1 MKSKLQFL
9 LGLMTMMF
17 FVSSCSEDNSYEE
30 ASLKVS
36 ENTMQFTKEASE
48 KVLSI
53 QTNKSQWVAMSPQEG
68 SWIELVQ
75 EGSNLKV
82 KVTPN
87 TLGMERKGVIM
98 ITSGDAA
105 VKVEVKQSAA
115 DIILGTTPEDLKISS
130 KGGEMKV
137 EISSN
142 SKDLKVETD
151 GTAEWLSVKYVAGQS
166 TFVLSAK
173 ENKEKTDRMAKV
185 IVTAGKVIKEVKVI
199 QAGIPY
205 YILPLLQ
212 YPASL
217 VDVAAFEKERDGILI
232 KTPDGLFNRTAFRF
246 GTTSK
251 VMPFLEYNFDENAPM
266 YKNAV
271 VVSLDAKVMQGA
283 EFDQFMTSNGFVK
296 GAGDKTKQLYTNEK
310 MSFTALVMFPSTGG
324 AQMLIQYIPKQPK
337 PYETFKTFPLE
348 KQLPWLADRTGGVHG
363 QKQPIIEAYEKTT
376 SSVLDENISK
386 KPEFYWYN
394 LNATEKPLLARAYW
408 FIKAGGDDNIP
419 ANDPFINE
427 LEATRVIANN
437 INLAFWEFSGGYMMT
452 NEFKA
457 LVEKEGFEYKYI
469 NKGTFIFYNKAKTIV
484 LAAKPVKFKDYN
496 NGEIVLDL
504 QAFKMKLKESS
515 VAQFM
520 NYKKHLSSQ
529 NNEMDVIMK
538 KLKK

>member
-1 MKSKLQFL
+1 MFMVIQHSILESLKRNNSFKSKKHMKSKLQFL

-185 IVTAGKVIKEVKVI
+185 IVTAGKIIKEVKVI
-199 QAGIPY
+199 QLGVPY
-205 YILPLLQ
+205 YVLPLLQ
-212 YPASL
+212 YPASIQE
-217 VDVAAFEKERDGILI
+217 VDAFEKSRGGIAI
-232 KTPDGLFNRTAFRF
+232 QTPDGFFNPTGFRYSTF
-246 GTTSK
+246 SN
-251 VMPFLEYNFDENAPM
+251 VMPFVEYNFTLGAKM
-266 YKNAV
+266 YKNASV
-271 VVSLDAKVMQGA
+271 ATMDRKIMEGQ
-283 EFDQFMTSNGFVK
+283 EFDQFMASNGFVK
-296 GAGDKTKQLYTNEK
+296 KEGDNTKQLYINEK
-310 MSFTALVMFPSTGG
+310 RSFSALVTFPKVG
-324 AQMLIQYIPKQPK
+324 AKMVIQYIPQQPQAY
-337 PYETFKTFPLE
+337 PTFKTLPVE
-348 KQLPWLADRTGGVHG
+348 KQFAWLGDRGG
-363 QKQPIIEAYEKTT
+363 QKHGTKYDPDIKNYEVTMKST
-376 SSVLDENISK
+376 LDATISQAPK
-386 KPEFYWYN
+386 FYWYN
-394 LNATEKPLLARAYW
+394 LDKQELPLLARAYW
-408 FIKAGGDDNIP
+408 FIVPGGDAKIP
-419 ANDPFINE
+419 DTDPYLNE
-427 LEATRVIANN
+427 LEAARVKIGRAH
-437 INLAFWEFSGGYMMT
+437 
-452 NEFKA
+452 
-457 LVEKEGFEYKYI
+457 V
-469 NKGTFIFYNKAKTIV
+469 
-484 LAAKPVKFKDYN
+484 
-496 NGEIVLDL
+496 
-504 QAFKMKLKESS
+504 
-515 VAQFM
+515 
-520 NYKKHLSSQ
+520 
-529 NNEMDVIMK
+529 
-538 KLKK
+538 